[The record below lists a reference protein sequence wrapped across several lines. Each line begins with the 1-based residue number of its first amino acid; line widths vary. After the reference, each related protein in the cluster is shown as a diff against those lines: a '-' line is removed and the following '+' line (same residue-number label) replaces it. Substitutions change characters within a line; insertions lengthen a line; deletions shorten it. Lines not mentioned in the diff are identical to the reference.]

1 MATLIRMPQL
11 AAGGDAA
18 AVQAW
23 LVRPGDAVTAGQPI
37 AEIET
42 EKAVVEYESDT
53 AGIFAG
59 SLVTPGD
66 WTSVGAPIAVIA
78 AQGEPLDVALA
89 GVGVGREGMEAAAVE
104 ATVRDLPDGPGSLA
118 ETPQRAADRA
128 SSAQRIL
135 ATPIV
140 RRLAAQRGI
149 DVRLIAGNGPNG
161 RITRRD
167 LDAYLEQRAE
177 AAETRVV
184 VQAPPVSRPI
194 ASGPAFTDASFTDH
208 PHTGM
213 RRAIAR
219 RLAESK
225 ATVPHFYLVADARVD
240 ELLALRERINEDP
253 GMRVS
258 VNDFVLKAVAGAL
271 QDVPGANAIWTDD
284 ATRQFQG
291 VDLAMAV
298 SVPNGLVTPVLRGAD
313 QLSVGAL
320 SARARDLAGRA
331 REGRLK
337 QNELEGGTFTVSN
350 LGMYGTRQFAA
361 IINPPHAGILA
372 VGAATKR
379 PVVTDAGDLG
389 VATVMTVT
397 LSADHRVLD
406 GALAAEW
413 LAAFVKRIENPLSVL
428 L

>member
-1 MATLIRMPQL
+1 
-11 AAGGDAA
+11 
-18 AVQAW
+18 
-23 LVRPGDAVTAGQPI
+23 
-37 AEIET
+37 
-42 EKAVVEYESDT
+42 
-53 AGIFAG
+53 
-59 SLVTPGD
+59 
-66 WTSVGAPIAVIA
+66 
-78 AQGEPLDVALA
+78 
-89 GVGVGREGMEAAAVE
+89 
-104 ATVRDLPDGPGSLA
+104 
-118 ETPQRAADRA
+118 
-128 SSAQRIL
+128 
-135 ATPIV
+135 
-140 RRLAAQRGI
+140 
-149 DVRLIAGNGPNG
+149 
-161 RITRRD
+161 
-167 LDAYLEQRAE
+167 
-177 AAETRVV
+177 
-184 VQAPPVSRPI
+184 
-194 ASGPAFTDASFTDH
+194 
-208 PHTGM
+208 
-213 RRAIAR
+213 
-219 RLAESK
+219 
-225 ATVPHFYLVADARVD
+225 
-240 ELLALRERINEDP
+240 
-253 GMRVS
+253 MRVS

-337 QNELEGGTFTVSN
+337 QNELEGGTFTVTN

-413 LAAFVKRIENPLSVL
+413 LAALVKRIENPLSVL